1 MLALFSSMR
10 GVEDMAKKK
19 SSGGGC
25 LALLVLIVAIWAV
38 SSALEF
44 VARHWVIVALLLL
57 LVTAPRWTR
66 PIRKNWY
73 FKSEEFRARKAA
85 IASLVAE
92 HNEVAEYVA
101 EIRERGS
108 FDLDAAS
115 TGRYAHLAT
124 SMNTSFHNYKRDR
137 NVAHFSEPNVHN
149 CSLGLV
155 QKAQMEPLKYL
166 MKYFG
171 VSADEESLA
180 MVEAMNASVA
190 SLEQAIAN
198 LNQREMELTMQV
210 DPPEFI
216 KRHYMAEFMAQ
227 TGTKLSP
234 IEVPY
239 PLYRFEYVSAGGN
252 SSQHTDVQLNGETL
266 DALVEELSRKI
277 RWRKSVAGQRSLMTS
292 RLRMQIKERD
302 RYTCQQYG
310 VSVTQEPHL
319 LIEVDHIVPVSRGG
333 MTTPQNLQALCW
345 RCNRVKS
352 NKLA

>member
-1 MLALFSSMR
+1 
-10 GVEDMAKKK
+10 MAKKK

-25 LALLVLIVAIWAV
+25 LAVLVVIVAIWAAV
-38 SSALEF
+38 SVVEF
-44 VARHWVIVALLLL
+44 AGRHWMVVVPLLL
-57 LVTAPRWTR
+57 LVTAPWWTR
-66 PIRKNWY
+66 PIRKNRY

-101 EIRERGS
+101 EIRENGS
-108 FDLDAAS
+108 FDLEAAS
-115 TGRYAHLAT
+115 TGRHAHLAT
-124 SMNTSFHNYKRDR
+124 SSNTSVYNYRRDR

-149 CSLGLV
+149 CSLQVV

-171 VSADEESLA
+171 VRADEQSMA
-180 MVEAMNASVA
+180 QVEAMNASVA

-198 LNQREMELTMQV
+198 LQQRETELTAQI

-216 KRHYMAEFMAQ
+216 KRHYMAEFMAHA
-227 TGTKLSP
+227 GIELSP

-239 PLYRFEYVSAGGN
+239 QLYRFEYVSAGGN
-252 SSQHTDVQLNGETL
+252 SSQHTDVQLNGATL
-266 DALVEELSRKI
+266 DALVEELNRKI
-277 RWRKSVAGQRSLMTS
+277 KWRKSVAGQRALMTS
-292 RLRMQIKERD
+292 KLRMQIKERD
-302 RYTCQQYG
+302 RHTCQQCG
-310 VSVTQEPHL
+310 VSVAQEPHL

-333 MTTPQNLQALCW
+333 MTTPPNLQALCW

-352 NKLA
+352 NKVAC